1 MPIEIVRNEV
11 PQHLQ
16 EAVAQGIVGAIGNR
30 PGLWEID
37 ITSELKANA
46 WDIEIFG
53 PRNFYWARRFSGKDR
68 VADVIAQ
75 AIQDAVHPRAA

>member
-11 PQHLQ
+11 PQQVQQ
-16 EAVAQGIVGAIGNR
+16 EVAQAICVGIGNR

-46 WDIEIFG
+46 WDVEIFG
-53 PRNFYWARRFSGKDR
+53 PGNFYWAQRFSGRERDPEVMTR
-68 VADVIAQ
+68 
-75 AIQDAVHPRAA
+75 AIQSAVHARAA